1 MPAPALAPAA
11 APPVGCTS
19 QPPTLWCTLPLSHP
33 RHLGLPLSGAGGTG
47 SAQVALP
54 LKKKQEN
61 TKFLYWTNL
70 SARAP
75 RPFPG
80 QNPKCYS

>member
-1 MPAPALAPAA
+1 MPWRTPGWAAPALVPPAALAPAA

-47 SAQVALP
+47 SAQVDLP
-54 LKKKQEN
+54 LKK
-61 TKFLYWTNL
+61 
-70 SARAP
+70 AR
-75 RPFPG
+75 
-80 QNPKCYS
+80 KH